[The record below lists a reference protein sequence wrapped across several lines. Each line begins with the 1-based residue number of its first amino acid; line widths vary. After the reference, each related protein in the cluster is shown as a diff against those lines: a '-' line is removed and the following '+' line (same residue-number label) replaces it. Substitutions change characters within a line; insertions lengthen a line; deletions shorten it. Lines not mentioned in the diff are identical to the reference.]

1 MLANVRAL
9 EGFILIKNTHAPDSC
24 ISLVSVIKTLGLG
37 LMVADWT
44 PPGPSRTC
52 STEKSHIIKLKTK
65 QHAKAKESQKN
76 WLLLTEDTW
85 TCDKQVSKVP
95 ASGMLS
101 TSWK

>member
-9 EGFILIKNTHAPDSC
+9 EGFILIKKTHAPDSC
-24 ISLVSVIKTLGLG
+24 MSLVSVIKTLGLG

-52 STEKSHIIKLKTK
+52 STEKSHIIIF
-65 QHAKAKESQKN
+65 KAAHKSQKEKN

-85 TCDKQVSKVP
+85 TCDKEVS
-95 ASGMLS
+95 
-101 TSWK
+101 